1 MIPALILAAGRSS
14 RMGRTKALLPAGR
27 DETFI
32 TLLVRALRHGGA
44 DHIIVI
50 GRPGADDLRTAVETL
65 GGKAQF
71 VVNPDPDRGQL
82 SSLIL
87 SLIHISEPTRPY

>member
-27 DETFI
+27 EETF
-32 TLLVRALRHGGA
+32 LMVLARALRQGGT

-50 GRPGADDLRTAVETL
+50 GRPQADDLRAAVDAL
-65 GGKAQF
+65 DGGAEF
-71 VVNPDPDRGQL
+71 VINPDPDRGQL
-82 SSLIL
+82 SSLIVG
-87 SLIHISEPTRPY
+87 